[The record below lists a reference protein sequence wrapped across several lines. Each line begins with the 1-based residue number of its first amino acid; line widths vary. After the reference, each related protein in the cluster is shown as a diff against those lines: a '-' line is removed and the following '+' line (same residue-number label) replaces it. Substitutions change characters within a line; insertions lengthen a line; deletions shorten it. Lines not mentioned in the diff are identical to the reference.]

1 MPIKEWSEKVYTTE
15 NDPNTNE
22 NRANRHFDLLT
33 RDLPKDTN
41 DFKGLALDWDFPSES
56 TEETVLRGGIR
67 VHKEDFINRMEDGS
81 FGLYSK
87 DGELREKLEPP
98 IARRILEF
106 LQDKRSRMS
115 LLHEYQIIDDIKRQH
130 AGDESNEKPQI
141 YDGAN
146 DPSWL

>member
-1 MPIKEWSEKVYTTE
+1 M
-15 NDPNTNE
+15 
-22 NRANRHFDLLT
+22 
-33 RDLPKDTN
+33 
-41 DFKGLALDWDFPSES
+41 
-56 TEETVLRGGIR
+56 RGGIR

>member
-22 NRANRHFDLLT
+22 SRANRHFDLLT
-33 RDLPKDTN
+33 RDLSKDTN
-41 DFKGLALDWDFPSES
+41 DFKGLTLDWDFPSES

-87 DGELREKLEPP
+87 DGKLREKLEPP

-130 AGDESNEKPQI
+130 EGIESSERPQI
-141 YDGAN
+141 YDGKD